1 MTLSRRLTSL
11 IAAGASFLS
20 LPTLAQAAI
29 TNPVIGNLGNNPE
42 QAKTGATFL
51 TYFVTLWRAGINIG
65 ALIVLIYFAWGSIEW
80 ITSGGDKG
88 KVEAARTKITT
99 AVMGLIVL
107 ASSTAILTLVQR
119 FLGICF
125 LNFGGKC

>member
-1 MTLSRRLTSL
+1 MPSLFAVTLDIAGKAVSQQVPGSAGLTSADAGFGKLLGGLLSFVML
-11 IAAGASFLS
+11 IAVVLAFLY
-20 LPTLAQAAI
+20 I
-29 TNPVIGNLGNNPE
+29 I
-42 QAKTGATFL
+42 
-51 TYFVTLWRAGINIG
+51 
-65 ALIVLIYFAWGSIEW
+65 WGSMDW
-80 ITSGGDKG
+80 VSSGGDKG

-99 AVMGLIVL
+99 AVIGMIVL